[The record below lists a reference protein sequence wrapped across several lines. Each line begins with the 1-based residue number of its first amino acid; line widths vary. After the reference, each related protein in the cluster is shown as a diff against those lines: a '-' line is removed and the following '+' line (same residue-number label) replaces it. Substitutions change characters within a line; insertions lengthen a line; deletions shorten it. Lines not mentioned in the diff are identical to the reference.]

1 MRTTFLDGCALSGLH
16 SLRSLLD
23 GCALSRLHSLRSS
36 TIALA
41 WFAVA
46 ASVAPLF
53 AHHSSAAYDS
63 AKVVTM
69 KGAVSSLDW
78 RNPHV
83 RIHLNVPG
91 ADGRIVNWDVE
102 TWGTGQ
108 MSLRGFTNGFLKAGD
123 RVSIDV
129 FLAKD
134 GSPRAFVR
142 VLTLPDGGKVDGPP
156 ADFIK

>member
-1 MRTTFLDGCALSGLH
+1 M
-16 SLRSLLD
+16 
-23 GCALSRLHSLRSS
+23 
-36 TIALA
+36 
-41 WFAVA
+41 A
-46 ASVAPLF
+46 ASVMPLF
-53 AHHSSAAYDS
+53 AHHSSAAYDN

-83 RIHLNVPG
+83 RIHLNVPD

-108 MSLRGFTNGFLKAGD
+108 LSLRGVTNGFVKPGD

-129 FLAKD
+129 FVAKD
-134 GSPRAFVR
+134 GTPRAFVR
-142 VLTLPDGGKVDGPP
+142 TLTLPDGRTVDGPP
-156 ADFIK
+156 ADVTQ